1 MAVLAYLSR
10 YTHRVAIS
18 HSRLIALDHDGV
30 ELLADQD
37 IVRIA

>member
-10 YTHRVAIS
+10 YT
-18 HSRLIALDHDGV
+18 LALDHNGV